1 MDECT
6 GHDHD
11 HEHDNDL
18 GLSLRPYVNMDGV
31 SCLNEETA
39 GMGRSI
45 LKLHEE
51 RLSSTPYLRS
61 QDDDPELL
69 LHIPFTEAVSIR
81 TIAIRSIAP
90 AATEAG
96 APNVPTAP
104 PLKLK
109 LFVDRDDLDFE
120 TARELQPQLEFTCVP
135 PMHFVEG
142 TIDYPL
148 RPAGKFKMI
157 SSLTIFVESNFAS
170 IGDDED
176 DDVSTIITYIGLKG
190 QGSRMKRVAVE
201 AVYESRGMPADHK
214 VKGEFNVQK
223 KV

>member
-1 MDECT
+1 
-6 GHDHD
+6 
-11 HEHDNDL
+11 
-18 GLSLRPYVNMDGV
+18 MDGV
-31 SCLNEETA
+31 SCLNEESA

-69 LHIPFTEAVSIR
+69 LHIPFTEAVTIR
-81 TIAIRSIAP
+81 TIAIRSVPP
-90 AATEAG
+90 AASEEAD
-96 APNVPTAP
+96 APTVPTAP
-104 PLKLK
+104 PLTVK
-109 LFVDRDDLDFE
+109 LFVDRDNLDFE

-157 SSLTIFVESNFAS
+157 SSLTIFVERNFAS
-170 IGDDED
+170 MIGDAED
-176 DDVSTIITYIGLKG
+176 DDEVSTLITYIGLKG

-223 KV
+223 EI